1 MELLMAKEE
10 KEELTFFIEPLDPNT
25 NKVISEMLS
34 ALGVMTE
41 KEFSIKSEEK
51 ESPPVPVWECEYK
64 HALRIVMAKELL
76 ELKFKIWL
84 LSSDK
89 KFLDRRGE
97 FFFKG
102 YL

>member
-1 MELLMAKEE
+1 MAKEE

-25 NKVISEMLS
+25 NKVISTMFSE
-34 ALGVMTE
+34 LGVMTE
-41 KEFSIKSEEK
+41 KEFSIKSEGK
-51 ESPPVPVWECEYK
+51 EFPPTPVWECVYI
-64 HALRIVMAKELL
+64 HAKRIVMAKELL